1 MQRALVKA
9 VVGAAAVVALVSAC
23 GSGGS
28 NDSSGSGASGQNTAQ
43 SSGAAQSGDA
53 GQNGASGQNG
63 APDQNGASGQ
73 NGAAGQ
79 NGPAAQQVTAAIQQ
93 AAQASP
99 IKFEPEKAELTG
111 KAKEG
116 LAAIAKA
123 MQGNEVKLKVET
135 HAGYPDAEKA
145 KQLAEQ
151 RAQAIATALE
161 GDGVAKDRVQS
172 EPSGNEKAQ
181 GDQALDTQ
189 LSVAS

>member
-9 VVGAAAVVALVSAC
+9 VVGAAAVIALVSAC

-28 NDSSGSGASGQNTAQ
+28 NTSSGSGASGQNTAQ
-43 SSGAAQSGDA
+43 SSGAAQPSGAAQSGEA

-63 APDQNGASGQ
+63 APGQ
-73 NGAAGQ
+73 NS
-79 NGPAAQQVTAAIQQ
+79 PAAQAVTAAIQQ
-93 AAQASP
+93 ASQASP

-111 KAKEG
+111 QAKEG

-123 MQGNEVKLKVET
+123 MQGNDVKLKVET

-145 KQLAEQ
+145 KKLSEQ
-151 RAQAIATALE
+151 RAEAITSALE
-161 GDGVAKDRVQS
+161 ADGVAKDRVQA
-172 EPSGNEKAQ
+172 EPSGSEKAQ

>member
-43 SSGAAQSGDA
+43 SSGAAQSGEA
-53 GQNGASGQNG
+53 GASGQNG
-63 APDQNGASGQ
+63 APGQ

-79 NGPAAQQVTAAIQQ
+79 NGPAAQAVTAAIQQ
-93 AAQASP
+93 ASQASP
-99 IKFEPEKAELTG
+99 IKFEPEKAELTSQ
-111 KAKEG
+111 AKEG

-123 MQGNEVKLKVET
+123 MQGNDVKLKVET

-145 KQLAEQ
+145 KKLSEE
-151 RAQAIATALE
+151 RAQAISTALE
-161 GDGVAKDRVQS
+161 GDGVAKDRVQA
-172 EPSGNEKAQ
+172 EPTGSEKAQ

-189 LSVAS
+189 LTVAS

>member
-43 SSGAAQSGDA
+43 SSGAAQPSGANQSGDA

-63 APDQNGASGQ
+63 APGQ
-73 NGAAGQ
+73 NAG
-79 NGPAAQQVTAAIQQ
+79 GPAAQAVTAAIQQ
-93 AAQASP
+93 ASQASP
-99 IKFEPEKAELTG
+99 IKFEPEKAELTA

-123 MQGNEVKLKVET
+123 MQGNDVKLKVET
-135 HAGYPDAEKA
+135 HAGYPDADKA
-145 KQLAEQ
+145 KKLSEE
-151 RAQAIATALE
+151 RAQAISTALE
-161 GDGVAKDRVQS
+161 GDGVAKDRIQA
-172 EPSGNEKAQ
+172 EPSGSEKAQ

>member
-9 VVGAAAVVALVSAC
+9 VVGAAAVIALVSAC

-43 SSGAAQSGDA
+43 SSGAGQSGDA

-63 APDQNGASGQ
+63 ADGA
-73 NGAAGQ
+73 NGQ

-99 IKFEPEKAELTG
+99 IKFEPEKAELTA

-123 MQGNEVKLKVET
+123 MQGNDVKLKVET

-145 KQLAEQ
+145 KKLSEE
-151 RAQAIATALE
+151 RAQAITTALE
-161 GDGVAKDRVQS
+161 GDGVAKDRVQA
-172 EPSGNEKAQ
+172 EPSGSEKAQ
-181 GDQALDTQ
+181 GEQALDTQ